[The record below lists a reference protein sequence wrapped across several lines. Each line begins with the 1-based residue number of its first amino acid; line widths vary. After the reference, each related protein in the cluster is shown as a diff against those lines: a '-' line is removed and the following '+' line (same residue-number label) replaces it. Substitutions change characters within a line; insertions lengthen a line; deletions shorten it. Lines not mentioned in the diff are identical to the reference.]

1 MCSLNLAL
9 IHSPRLYT
17 SPTTLMASC
26 ETARFLASILNTTTD
41 RMAILCTSAT
51 DTSGASSKVV
61 MDLSQVRK
69 HRIKSALDG
78 ITNATG
84 KPKMNAWAWHDTINS
99 AKELLLNSMEPDPG
113 NEVLQDTFGHI
124 FLLTQDADRIPSQ
137 SLEHD
142 KLTFHVISPIGAPRN
157 DQSSIQCNGWKL
169 RSLSG
174 DETQA
179 VSTTDSDATSLSNQ
193 LRALIPQA
201 RSGKLLGS
209 LIDLVLEVSAGPD
222 CTVEGLIGEAQ
233 FTKLHPGE
241 IVTAVFKLRV
251 PAARVQASCVSRTP
265 TLSSE
270 ALINSKDALTKLDK
284 IFGTTVAKI
293 LTARLTYKHSLLPAG
308 TSCFVTTECHI
319 KRPLPNPDH
328 LPNPSKLY
336 SLPQAGDCTVLV
348 QKRLAYH
355 LATHRSP
362 KKALAALHNEFG
374 DKFQYTACP
383 SYARF
388 LAKELKYQARIVERL
403 EIDASPKKS
412 FDVRDPSSLVESR
425 SPSSPDAEKYR
436 SLNRATDSPFE
447 NRSQSSLDDKHYK
460 PQHHATASSL
470 EIRSPIS
477 PSGEQHKPLRRA
489 ATNLLENCNPSSPG
503 AENKQPEYR
512 ATSDIPTDEL
522 FKTQP
527 ALTALAVKDSR
538 EQLRTDEARRIW
550 GDMRKMKKSP
560 YQSVPSRSVSSPV
573 VEAQNSGIRELA
585 VKNKRSIGA
594 ESLRSLWSLGEG
606 RKGLGAPWM

>member
-1 MCSLNLAL
+1 MLT
-9 IHSPRLYT
+9 HSPRLYT

-26 ETARFLASILNTTTD
+26 ETARFLASILNATTD

-51 DTSGASSKVV
+51 DTSGAGSTVV
-61 MDLSQVRK
+61 LDLSQVRK
-69 HRIKSALDG
+69 YRIKSALDG

-84 KPKMNAWAWHDTINS
+84 KPKMNAWAWHDTINC
-99 AKELLLNSMEPDPG
+99 AKELLLNSIEPDPG

-124 FLLTQDADRIPSQ
+124 FLMTQDADRIPFE

-142 KLTFHVISPIGAPRN
+142 KLAFHIISPIGAPRD

-174 DETQA
+174 DETRA
-179 VSTTDSDATSLSNQ
+179 ASTADSDATSLSNQ

-209 LIDLVLEVSAGPD
+209 LTDLVLEVSAGPD
-222 CTVEGLIGEAQ
+222 CTVEGLIGKAQ

-241 IVTAVFKLRV
+241 IVTALFKLRV
-251 PAARVQASCVSRTP
+251 PAARIQAYSVSRTP

-293 LTARLTYKHSLLPAG
+293 LTARLTYKHSLLPTG
-308 TSCFVTTECHI
+308 TTCLVTTECHI

-328 LPNPSKLY
+328 LPNPSKLNL
-336 SLPQAGDCTVLV
+336 LPKAGDCTVLV
-348 QKRLAYH
+348 QKRLAYY

-362 KKALAALHNEFG
+362 KQALAALHDEFG
-374 DKFQYTACP
+374 DRFQYTACP

-412 FDVRDPSSLVESR
+412 FAVRDPSSLVESR
-425 SPSSPDAEKYR
+425 SPISPDAEKYKSR
-436 SLNRATDSPFE
+436 HRATDSPFE
-447 NRSQSSLDDKHYK
+447 SHSQSSPDDKHYK
-460 PQHHATASSL
+460 PQHHATASPL
-470 EIRSPIS
+470 EIRSPPNS

-489 ATNLLENCNPSSPG
+489 ANSLLENRNPSSPG
-503 AENKQPEYR
+503 AENNKPHYR
-512 ATSDIPTDEL
+512 STSDIPTDEL
-522 FKTQP
+522 FKAQP
-527 ALTALAVKDSR
+527 ALTALSVQNSR

-550 GDMRKMKKSP
+550 GDMRKMKRSP

-573 VEAQNSGIRELA
+573 VEAQSNGIRELA
-585 VKNKRSIGA
+585 VKNKRSMGT

>member
-1 MCSLNLAL
+1 MSPSNLAL

-41 RMAILCTSAT
+41 RMAILCTSAS

-84 KPKMNAWAWHDTINS
+84 KPKMNAWAWRDTINC

-124 FLLTQDADRIPSQ
+124 FLITQDADRLPFQ

-142 KLTFHVISPIGAPRN
+142 KIIFHIISPIGAPRD

-174 DETQA
+174 DETRA

-193 LRALIPQA
+193 LRALILHA

-209 LIDLVLEVSAGPD
+209 LTDLVLEVSAGQD
-222 CTVEGLIGEAQ
+222 CTVEGLIGKAQ

-241 IVTAVFKLRV
+241 IVTALFKLRV
-251 PAARVQASCVSRTP
+251 PAARVQAYCVSRTP

-293 LTARLTYKHSLLPAG
+293 LTARLTYKHSLLPAD
-308 TSCFVTTECHI
+308 TSCSVTTECHI
-319 KRPLPNPDH
+319 KRPLPNPDR
-328 LPNPSKLY
+328 LPNPSKLN

-355 LATHRSP
+355 LATHESP
-362 KKALAALHNEFG
+362 KQALAALHNEFG
-374 DKFQYTACP
+374 ERFQYTACP

-388 LAKELKYQARIVERL
+388 LAKELKYRARIVERL

-412 FDVRDPSSLVESR
+412 FDVRDPSSLAETR

-436 SLNRATDSPFE
+436 SLHRATDSPFE
-447 NRSQSSLDDKHYK
+447 NRSQSSPDDKHYK

-477 PSGEQHKPLRRA
+477 PSGEQHKPRRRA
-489 ATNLLENCNPSSPG
+489 TNNLLENRDPSSPG
-503 AENKQPEYR
+503 TENNKPQYR

-522 FKTQP
+522 FKAQP
-527 ALTALAVKDSR
+527 ALTALSVKDSR

-560 YQSVPSRSVSSPV
+560 YQSVPSRSISSPV
-573 VEAQNSGIRELA
+573 VEAQNKGIRELA
-585 VKNKRSIGA
+585 LKNKRSMGT
-594 ESLRSLWSLGEG
+594 ESLRSLWSHGEG
-606 RKGLGAPWM
+606 RNGLGAPWM

>member
-1 MCSLNLAL
+1 
-9 IHSPRLYT
+9 
-17 SPTTLMASC
+17 
-26 ETARFLASILNTTTD
+26 
-41 RMAILCTSAT
+41 MAILCTSAT
-51 DTSGASSKVV
+51 DTSGASSTLV
-61 MDLSQVRK
+61 MDLCQVRK
-69 HRIKSALDG
+69 YRIKSALDG

-84 KPKMNAWAWHDTINS
+84 KPKMNALAWHDTINC
-99 AKELLLNSMEPDPG
+99 AKELLLNSMEPDPET
-113 NEVLQDTFGHI
+113 EVLQDTFGHI
-124 FLLTQDADRIPSQ
+124 FLLTQDADRIPFQ

-142 KLTFHVISPIGAPRN
+142 ILAFHIISPIGAPRD

-174 DETQA
+174 DETPA

-209 LIDLVLEVSAGPD
+209 LTDLVLEVSAGSD

-241 IVTAVFKLRV
+241 IVTAMFKLRV
-251 PAARVQASCVSRTP
+251 PAAKVQGYCVSRTP

-293 LTARLTYKHSLLPAG
+293 LTARLTYKHSLLPG
-308 TSCFVTTECHI
+308 DTSCSVTTECHI

-328 LPNPSKLY
+328 LPNPSKLN

-362 KKALAALHNEFG
+362 KKALTALHSKFG
-374 DKFQYTACP
+374 DRFQYTACP
-383 SYARF
+383 SYVRF
-388 LAKELKYQARIVERL
+388 LATELKYQARIVERL
-403 EIDASPKKS
+403 EIDASPKKY
-412 FDVRDPSSLVESR
+412 FAVRDPSSLAESC
-425 SPSSPDAEKYR
+425 SPSSPDAEKYKSR
-436 SLNRATDSPFE
+436 HRATDSPFE
-447 NRSQSSLDDKHYK
+447 NRSQSSPDDRHNK
-460 PQHHATASSL
+460 PQHHATASPL
-470 EIRSPIS
+470 DIRSPNF
-477 PSGEQHKPLRRA
+477 PGGEQHKPLRCA
-489 ATNLLENCNPSSPG
+489 ANNLLENRNPSSPA
-503 AENKQPEYR
+503 AENNQLRRR

-522 FKTQP
+522 FKPQP
-527 ALTALAVKDSR
+527 ALTALSVKDSR

-550 GDMRKMKKSP
+550 GDMRKMKRSP
-560 YQSVPSRSVSSPV
+560 NQSVPSRSLSSPV
-573 VEAQNSGIRELA
+573 VEAQNNGIRELA
-585 VKNKRSIGA
+585 VKNKRSMGT

-606 RKGLGAPWM
+606 KKGLGAPWM